1 MFKLYKLRN
10 FSDIFNDT
18 FGFLRA
24 YGKNYFGN
32 YFIVTTPLL
41 LLLALLMYFVGQ
53 IFFEGIFN
61 NIGNP
66 QGNRVIE
73 ELFDNNIG
81 FFISMGILASVLFLL
96 IALVHY
102 SFPIL
107 YFGFTEKNI
116 RPTANQLVGE
126 MKAKAGRILLFG
138 LLWLVT
144 FLPILV
150 LLSFFCVLLISILIG
165 IPLALILFAALYSWM
180 ALSFFDYLNN
190 GSDYFTSFK
199 KGFTILFDRFWTNA
213 GSTAIFYVIIY
224 FVQSIVSLIPYIIG
238 VASIFS
244 DTIENPQAGPSFSVL
259 GIALLITFI
268 VSTLTGF
275 ILGNILFINQGII
288 FYTYMEEYENRSAQT
303 EIDLIGLDSE

>member
-32 YFIVTTPLL
+32 YFIINTPLL
-41 LLLALLMYFVGQ
+41 LILALLMYFVGDV
-53 IFFEGIFN
+53 FFEATFS

-66 QGNRVIE
+66 QGSRIID
-73 ELFDNNIG
+73 ELFDNNMG
-81 FFISMGILASVLFLL
+81 FFVSMGILASVLFII

-102 SFPIL
+102 SFPVL
-107 YFGFTEKNI
+107 YFGFAEKNI
-116 RPTANQLVGE
+116 RPTANQLVSA
-126 MKAKAGRILLFG
+126 MKAKAGKIIIFG

-144 FLPILV
+144 FLPIFV
-150 LLSFFCVLLISILIG
+150 LLAFLCVLLISLVIG
-165 IPLALILFAALYSWM
+165 IPLAIILFAAMYSWM

-199 KGFTILFDRFWTNA
+199 RGFTILFDKVWTNA

-224 FVQSIVSLIPYIIG
+224 FVQSIVSLIPYLIG
-238 VASIFS
+238 VATVFS
-244 DTIENPQAGPSFSVL
+244 TTVQDPQAAPSFSVL

-275 ILGNILFINQGII
+275 ILGNILFINQGMI